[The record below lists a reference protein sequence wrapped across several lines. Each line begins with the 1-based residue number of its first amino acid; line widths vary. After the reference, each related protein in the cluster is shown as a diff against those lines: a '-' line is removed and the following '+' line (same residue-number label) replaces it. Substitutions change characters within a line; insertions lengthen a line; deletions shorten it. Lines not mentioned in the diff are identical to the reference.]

1 MNSYSVNSLF
11 KSKYT
16 TKTLKT
22 LLNKVT
28 KNDLV
33 ITLELMTGNQVSL
46 TKSELVNFYL
56 ENYQTLLEGV
66 IPTFT
71 KEMIDFINLL
81 LKNHGE
87 IEFNDNMDPN
97 LILMLKLYLI
107 AFPVTKTKQNIIVM
121 PTEIF
126 HFFNSFSFSE
136 IAEVL
141 NANDL
146 VIKYTRGILSYYG
159 YFEIDIIFKYIKEYE
174 NLDLN
179 DEDYLM
185 VLTNDGFIYGYD
197 IAYNHVLHYNVEEI
211 ENFFLTRKKYETLD
225 YYHLTKNQIINDL
238 QITPEEEEILYF
250 YEAKLFMPKDF
261 AIESLYLLRET
272 IRLGISLDEIKTL
285 LKNFDISQYE
295 YKQLEKLVESLY
307 YNSRLWTLKGNT
319 RNELKIPKMIK
330 FSLKK

>member
-126 HFFNSFSFSE
+126 NFLISFHFQ
-136 IAEVL
+136 
-141 NANDL
+141 
-146 VIKYTRGILSYYG
+146 K
-159 YFEIDIIFKYIKEYE
+159 
-174 NLDLN
+174 
-179 DEDYLM
+179 
-185 VLTNDGFIYGYD
+185 
-197 IAYNHVLHYNVEEI
+197 
-211 ENFFLTRKKYETLD
+211 
-225 YYHLTKNQIINDL
+225 
-238 QITPEEEEILYF
+238 
-250 YEAKLFMPKDF
+250 
-261 AIESLYLLRET
+261 
-272 IRLGISLDEIKTL
+272 
-285 LKNFDISQYE
+285 
-295 YKQLEKLVESLY
+295 
-307 YNSRLWTLKGNT
+307 
-319 RNELKIPKMIK
+319 
-330 FSLKK
+330 